1 MQQNLRNSLNA
12 AKSLKSNQM
21 LTNRWNHIKCYKI
34 LTNIKCYN
42 VLKIEPMPQNPQ
54 KTNKINVFELFKS
67 TQMLVNLQNRFQI
80 NAKTF
85 NYFKSMYFGV
95 KLL

>member
-42 VLKIEPMPQNPQ
+42 VFKIEPMPAES
-54 KTNKINVFELFKS
+54 KK
-67 TQMLVNLQNRFQI
+67 QI
-80 NAKTF
+80 K
-85 NYFKSMYFGV
+85 
-95 KLL
+95 